1 MAFPLYRQFD
11 SNDCGATCLRM
22 VAKYYGISYSTATM
36 RRETGTDATGVSM
49 LGIKK
54 AADEIGLFSHTYKA
68 DWESL
73 CSEIKLPCIIHW
85 NGNHFVVVYKIEN
98 ETVYIADP
106 CGSRY
111 KYRKKDFLKHWLIG
125 EDDKNGIAME
135 LFPTEKFYAG
145 KGEKIKKFNY
155 IKSLR
160 PFKGGIFQ
168 FVMATLVGNL
178 ISLVFPFLTQATVD
192 IGIQNSNLGIV
203 VLLAAAQIALAAGQ
217 LCNDM
222 IRGMLM
228 GHITSRINMTFV
240 SDFINKLMRL
250 PIAFFDAKKI
260 GDLIQRID
268 DNSRIRDF
276 LTNSL
281 TGIAIAIITFITYTV
296 LMAGYDYTIL
306 SVFFAGSLI
315 YIGWVL
321 LFLKKRKELDKR
333 RFNEMSANQ
342 GNTIQLITGMQEIKL
357 NNCEKEK
364 LWEWEK
370 IQTRLYKIG
379 IKTITLEQIQYAG
392 GTLINQIK
400 NILISFIAAKLVIN
414 GEISLGIMM
423 AMQYIT
429 GQLNAPIGQFIGF
442 VQSTQDANIS
452 LKRLGEIY
460 SREDEEP
467 DNSAKKS
474 DIPSHGT
481 IEFRN
486 VSFSYD
492 KNDSPAILNGISFL
506 LNAGKVNAIVGA
518 SGSGKSTILKL
529 ILGFYKPDE
538 GDILIN
544 GESLSAY
551 SVSAWRSRCGVIM
564 QDGYIFSDTIS
575 RNITLA
581 DEEPD
586 RIKLDYAADMANIGE
601 YVHSL
606 PLGYKTI
613 IGMDGKGLS
622 MGQKQRILIARA
634 IYKEPDYLFMDEAT
648 NSLDTANESAIM
660 SNFEKFYKNRTVV
673 VIAHRLSTIR
683 NADNIIVL
691 DKGRVA
697 EQGRHEELLL
707 EKGVYY
713 NFIKNQL

>member
-1 MAFPLYRQFD
+1 M
-11 SNDCGATCLRM
+11 
-22 VAKYYGISYSTATM
+22 
-36 RRETGTDATGVSM
+36 
-49 LGIKK
+49 
-54 AADEIGLFSHTYKA
+54 
-68 DWESL
+68 
-73 CSEIKLPCIIHW
+73 
-85 NGNHFVVVYKIEN
+85 
-98 ETVYIADP
+98 
-106 CGSRY
+106 
-111 KYRKKDFLKHWLIG
+111 
-125 EDDKNGIAME
+125 
-135 LFPTEKFYAG
+135 
-145 KGEKIKKFNY
+145 
-155 IKSLR
+155 
-160 PFKGGIFQ
+160 
-168 FVMATLVGNL
+168 
-178 ISLVFPFLTQATVD
+178 
-192 IGIQNSNLGIV
+192 
-203 VLLAAAQIALAAGQ
+203 
-217 LCNDM
+217 
-222 IRGMLM
+222 
-228 GHITSRINMTFV
+228 
-240 SDFINKLMRL
+240 
-250 PIAFFDAKKI
+250 
-260 GDLIQRID
+260 
-268 DNSRIRDF
+268 
-276 LTNSL
+276 
-281 TGIAIAIITFITYTV
+281 
-296 LMAGYDYTIL
+296 
-306 SVFFAGSLI
+306 
-315 YIGWVL
+315 
-321 LFLKKRKELDKR
+321 
-333 RFNEMSANQ
+333 
-342 GNTIQLITGMQEIKL
+342 
-357 NNCEKEK
+357 
-364 LWEWEK
+364 
-370 IQTRLYKIG
+370 
-379 IKTITLEQIQYAG
+379 
-392 GTLINQIK
+392 
-400 NILISFIAAKLVIN
+400 
-414 GEISLGIMM
+414 
-423 AMQYIT
+423 
-429 GQLNAPIGQFIGF
+429 
-442 VQSTQDANIS
+442 
-452 LKRLGEIY
+452 
-460 SREDEEP
+460 
-467 DNSAKKS
+467 
-474 DIPSHGT
+474 
-481 IEFRN
+481 
-486 VSFSYD
+486 
-492 KNDSPAILNGISFL
+492 